1 MTIAEFYDE
10 FYDRAENSNAHA
22 IFCERVYGT
31 NLCQHGMADDQQID
45 LMLDELNLHT
55 SSCVLDLGSGPGFLS
70 NYIQKKLKCHLI
82 GLDISPVAIQRAV
95 ERFGSNDPDLQFIV
109 GDMEKYTFGS
119 ELFDAILLIDAHYF
133 VDDFTAM
140 IPNLLNQLKE
150 NGKIAVFSD
159 EGKGIE
165 GLDESTT
172 EPGET
177 IIGQYL
183 IHNKIPFKGIRLYDE
198 NKAHWIKKKEILL
211 ALKDEFDSENNQF
224 LYNNRLA
231 ECDDHD
237 RNLDGRYLY
246 IISKP

>member
-1 MTIAEFYDE
+1 MTIAEFYNE
-10 FYDRAENSNAHA
+10 FYDRAEKSHAHA
-22 IFCERVYGT
+22 VFCERVYGS
-31 NLCQHGMADDQQID
+31 NLCQHGMADEDQIN
-45 LMLDELNLHT
+45 LMLDELSLDDT
-55 SSCVLDLGSGPGFLS
+55 SNVLDLGCGPGHIS
-70 NYIQKKLKCHLI
+70 NHIQKKLKCRLV

-95 ERFGSNDPDLQFIV
+95 ENFGSHDPDLQFIV
-109 GDMEKYTFGS
+109 GDMANYDFGS
-119 ELFDAILLIDAHYF
+119 KLFDAILLIDAHYF

-140 IPNLLNQLKE
+140 IPGLLNRLKE
-150 NGKIAVFSD
+150 SGKIVVFSD

-183 IHNKIPFKGIRLYDE
+183 INNKIPFKGIRLYDE

-211 ALKDEFDSENNQF
+211 GLKGEFEKENNQF

-237 RNLDGRYLY
+237 RTLDGRYLF
-246 IISKP
+246 IIRKK